1 MTTALEAPPP
11 SHNDG
16 PPHHHAAEQAILGAL
31 LTGASP
37 DEAPG
42 LTAADYYHPGHERI
56 HHAITTL
63 TGALQPVD
71 IITVADQ
78 LDPRD
83 LLKIGGHSYLAEL
96 TQRACVPAS
105 ISYYADLIV
114 DTARRRKLAQLGTQL
129 ASAAYTGDDLPLAAL
144 LHDAAGA
151 IDHLATETATTPDTM
166 PGLTIDNFLAGD
178 DEDDDYDWLIP
189 GLLERTDRF
198 ILTAPEGVGKS
209 TLLRQWGL
217 QAAAGIHPITG
228 EPCPPARVLILDLEN
243 SKKQTRRKLRPL
255 HAKVAHQ
262 LQPSN
267 LIVHCKTEGIDL
279 TTPQDRAWLDDLLA
293 HHQPDLLITGPI
305 YKMAG
310 GNPNDEEE
318 AKPVAMHLDA
328 MRARHGIA
336 LLLEAHPRK
345 GEGGKKRPQEP
356 FGWSGWMRW
365 PEFGF
370 YLSEDGELRPWRG
383 MRDERLV
390 PHQLQRGGEW
400 PWSPVVNLSE
410 QRWIQIR
417 RAITDA
423 GRRLSIRELQEATRI
438 PRSSIQELLDA
449 RRNEFNK
456 LVYDAEAEANNA
468 K

>member
-11 SHNDG
+11 DHGDG

-31 LTGASP
+31 LTGATL
-37 DEAPG
+37 DEAPN

-56 HHAITTL
+56 HEAIVRL
-63 TGALQPVD
+63 VDDLKPVD
-71 IITVADQ
+71 PITVADT
-78 LDPRD
+78 LAPRD
-83 LLKIGGHSYLAEL
+83 LLRIGGPAYLHEL
-96 TQRACVPAS
+96 VQRACVPAS
-105 ISYYADLIV
+105 ISYYADLV
-114 DTARRRKLAQLGTQL
+114 ADAARRRRLGELGTRIR
-129 ASAAYTGDDLPLAAL
+129 AAAGTDEPIAAL
-144 LHDAAGA
+144 LHDATTW
-151 IDHLATETATTPDTM
+151 IDELATVGYHQPDTM

-217 QAAAGIHPITG
+217 QAAAGIHPVTG

-267 LIVHCKTEGIDL
+267 LIIHCKTEGIDL
-279 TTPQDRAWLDDLLA
+279 TNPQDQAWLDDLLA

-305 YKMAG
+305 YKMAS

-400 PWSPVVNLSE
+400 PWSPVVNLAE

-417 RAITDA
+417 RAITEA
-423 GRRLSIRELQEATRI
+423 GRRLSIRELQEVTRI

-449 RRNEFNK
+449 RRHEFNK
-456 LVYDAEAEANNA
+456 LVYDVEAEANNA